1 MRGSRSLL
9 GITVAALFLGFAG
22 VMTLIGKLT
31 AIVFWGYLVASA
43 VCFLAYA
50 VDKSAARAGRWRTS
64 EQTLHLLALLGGWPG
79 ALIAQNLL
87 RHKSQKT
94 GFLLILG
101 ATVVINCG
109 ALVWLISAND
119 WPPIVESVAGFG
131 QIR

>member
-1 MRGSRSLL
+1 
-9 GITVAALFLGFAG
+9 
-22 VMTLIGKLT
+22 
-31 AIVFWGYLVASA
+31 
-43 VCFLAYA
+43 
-50 VDKSAARAGRWRTS
+50 
-64 EQTLHLLALLGGWPG
+64 LHLLALLGGWPG

-94 GFLLILG
+94 GFLLIFG